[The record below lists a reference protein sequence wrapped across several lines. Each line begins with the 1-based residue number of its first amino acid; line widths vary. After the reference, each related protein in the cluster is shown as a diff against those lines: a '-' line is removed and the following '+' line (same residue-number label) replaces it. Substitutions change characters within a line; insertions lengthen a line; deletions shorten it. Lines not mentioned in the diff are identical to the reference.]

1 MGKLL
6 PREDLSAHKSLTI
19 EITKEEL
26 EKKKEEIAKI
36 FQKTRKIPGFRPGR
50 APLKLV
56 MNRYGKQIEAEA
68 LEELA
73 YNKVMDEIE
82 KNMYDYIRRT
92 LSLNFT
98 KNDDGSYYVEAEFD
112 VIPQFAFPD
121 LSKIKV
127 EKKIRRITRADVE
140 EELEKMR
147 QRYGKFKELDKPA
160 DEGDY
165 ILYDYEEIDPK
176 TGKVIRQVNQAYL
189 KLEWG
194 KIDATIYEHLKGAK
208 KGDVIEIDRKL
219 SIEGGEKLPV
229 KQVFKVRQVAEL
241 ELPELNDEFA
251 RLHGFESL
259 EDLRNAI
266 EESLRKEAEDQS
278 ENEFRVE
285 LFNKIHEMIGFEL
298 PKSLVEQE
306 MESIAKAY
314 NLQLTADKQREI
326 AEMIAKDRIK
336 EDIILFRFAQQ
347 NDIKI
352 TDEEVIEYIKK
363 HLKDESKL
371 DEVVEKYRKENR
383 FENIRRHLKYDR
395 ALEMLKN
402 LVKMEVVIE

>member
-6 PREDLSAHKSLTI
+6 PREDLSAHKSLTL

-36 FQKTRKIPGFRPGR
+36 FQKTRKIPGFRPGK
-50 APLKLV
+50 APLKLIL
-56 MNRYGKQIEAEA
+56 NRYGKQIEAEA
-68 LEELA
+68 VEELA

-82 KNMYDYIRRT
+82 KNMYDYIRPIN
-92 LSLNFT
+92 LKYT

-112 VIPQFAFPD
+112 VIPQFSFPD
-121 LSKIKV
+121 LSKVKV
-127 EKKIRRITRADVE
+127 EKRIRRITRADVE

-147 QRYGKFKELDKPA
+147 QRLGKFKELDKPA

-165 ILYDYEEIDPK
+165 ILYDYEEIDPE
-176 TGKVIRQVNQAYL
+176 TGKVIRKVNNAYL
-189 KLEWG
+189 KLVWG
-194 KIDATIYEHLKGAK
+194 NIDATIYEHLKGAK
-208 KGDVIEIDRKL
+208 KGDVVVIDRKL
-219 SIEGGEKLPV
+219 SIEGGDKLPV
-229 KQVFKVRQVAEL
+229 KQVFKIKQIAEL

-251 RLHGFESL
+251 KQHGFETL
-259 EDLRNAI
+259 EDLRKAI
-266 EESLRKEAEDQS
+266 EESLRKEAEERS

-285 LFNKIHEMIGFEL
+285 LFNKIHERIGFEL
-298 PKSLVEQE
+298 PRSLVERE

-326 AEMIAKDRIK
+326 AETIAKDRIK

-347 NDIKI
+347 NDIEI

-363 HLKDESKL
+363 HLKDQSKL

-383 FENIRRHLKYDR
+383 FETIRRHLKYDK
-395 ALEMLKN
+395 ATEMLKN

>member
-6 PREDLSAHKSLTI
+6 PREDLAAHKSLTL
-19 EITKEEL
+19 EITGEEL

-56 MNRYGKQIEAEA
+56 MNRYGRQIEAEA
-68 LEELA
+68 VEELA
-73 YNKVMDEIE
+73 YNKVMDEID

-92 LSLNFT
+92 LKLKYT

-112 VIPQFAFPD
+112 VIPQFSFPD
-121 LSKIKV
+121 LSRIKV
-127 EKKIRRITRADVE
+127 EKRIRRITRADVE
-140 EELEKMR
+140 EELEKIRMR
-147 QRYGKFKELDKPA
+147 HGKFKELDKSA

-165 ILYDYEEIDPK
+165 IIYDFEEID
-176 TGKVIRQVNQAYL
+176 TGSGKVVHRAKEVFV

-194 KIDATIYEHLKGAK
+194 KIDATVYEHLKGAR

-229 KQVFKVRQVAEL
+229 KQVFKIRAVATL

-251 RLHGFESL
+251 KQYGYESL
-259 EDLRNAI
+259 EDLKKAI
-266 EESLRKEAEDQS
+266 EESLRKEAEKQS
-278 ENEFRVE
+278 ENNFRAE

-298 PKSLVEQE
+298 PESLVEQE
-306 MESIAKAY
+306 VESIMKNYNFHMPADEQRTVAEVVAK
-314 NLQLTADKQREI
+314 E
-326 AEMIAKDRIK
+326 RIK

-352 TDEEVIEYIKK
+352 TDEEVIEYIKE
-363 HLKDESKL
+363 HLKDKSKL

-383 FENIRRHLKYDR
+383 FETIRRHLKYDR
-395 ALEMLKN
+395 AYDMLKN